1 MLSSKDNPAFVL
13 SALQLVELLATK
25 LSDVYRVSFQ
35 REGVVF
41 EIEALANT
49 DLSTAK
55 QPEPEIK
62 TEREETSGPIA
73 GPSTSAPAALSG
85 SLADDLKPLLT
96 ASGYT
101 PSHMSSFLLDYAT
114 SGAGGSPGLKRSAS
128 HVDPQDANILRARC
142 LIARKIFSND
152 EDEASATAV
161 LDEVAALVKRL
172 CVAEASD
179 GEIRD
184 TLRDITK
191 QFTSPGQALSSF
203 ELLKSGLVDGLLEF
217 VDIDGTVSSA
227 DRRAMLFDVF
237 SRTSASL
244 PSPLTLLVKR
254 LHESLGR
261 LEDFQVE
268 TAFNGAVDASR
279 GGSGVSRSM
288 RVRLQA
294 EEGQDIPKHISS
306 LAVTV
311 QAIAPLSALN
321 DYLRPRIADANYGHS
336 ALSGMFAA
344 MASASGIARG
354 GAGETTASRLLNALS
369 AAHAA
374 TSDGG
379 RPRIPA
385 PTAQAPAAAG
395 ASAPVETSTG
405 PAPQPARRRSA
416 RLSGIGAD
424 AASGDQEESN
434 DPSSSA
440 APVQAESGGGA
451 IATSSILH
459 DMAMDMDFEDEY
471 TDEEYDAEVFEDE
484 MEEELNRPQEKVVNM
499 SVAAGKSPDDER

>member
-1 MLSSKDNPAFVL
+1 M
-13 SALQLVELLATK
+13 
-25 LSDVYRVSFQ
+25 
-35 REGVVF
+35 F
-41 EIEALANT
+41 EIEALANM
-49 DLSTAK
+49 DLSTTK
-55 QPEPEIK
+55 QLESEVK
-62 TEREETSGPIA
+62 TEREEA
-73 GPSTSAPAALSG
+73 GPPAAGSTTSAPAALSG
-85 SLADDLKPLLT
+85 PLADDLKPLLSV
-96 ASGYT
+96 SGY
-101 PSHMSSFLLDYAT
+101 PSSHLPSFLLDYAA
-114 SGAGGSPGLKRSAS
+114 SGAGGSPSVKRSSS

-142 LIARKIFSND
+142 LIAKKIFSNE
-152 EDEASATAV
+152 EDDASASAV
-161 LDEVAALVKRL
+161 LDEVAGLVKRL

-184 TLRDITK
+184 TLGNITK

-217 VDIDGTVSSA
+217 VDIDGTVSSTE
-227 DRRAMLFDVF
+227 RRAMLFDVF
-237 SRTSASL
+237 SRSSGSS

-354 GAGETTASRLLNALS
+354 GAGETSASRLFNALS

-385 PTAQAPAAAG
+385 PTAQAPAATA
-395 ASAPVETSTG
+395 APAETSAG
-405 PAPQPARRRSA
+405 GAPQPTRRRSA
-416 RLSGIGAD
+416 RLSGAGAE
-424 AASGDQEESN
+424 SGNNESQQANESN
-434 DPSSSA
+434 ASA
-440 APVQAESGGGA
+440 APAQNEPSGGA
-451 IATSSILH
+451 IATSSILQ

-499 SVAAGKSPDDER
+499 SVAAGECSETRQ